1 MNKRL
6 RLTDWLTDIEAVQC
20 VANERPTTH
29 IILFAVDVHS
39 THASNQTTTDASSV
53 ADQRVVTV
61 ATHVEV
67 LAEVNA
73 AEFSLHDQ
81 FAD

>member
-1 MNKRL
+1 M
-6 RLTDWLTDIEAVQC
+6 QC
-20 VANERPTTH
+20 VSNERPTTH
-29 IILFAVDVHS
+29 VILFAVDVYT
-39 THASNQTTTDASSV
+39 THASNQTTTDASPV

-67 LAEVNA
+67 LAEVNS